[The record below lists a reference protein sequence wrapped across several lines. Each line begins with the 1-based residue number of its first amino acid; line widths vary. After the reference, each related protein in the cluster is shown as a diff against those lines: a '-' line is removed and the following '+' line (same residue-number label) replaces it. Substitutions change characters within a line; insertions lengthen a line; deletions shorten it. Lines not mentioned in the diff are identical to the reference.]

1 MARARVVAVLNA
13 AIRMAWVISLVWV
26 SRTCWPGLTWPSGSR
41 AGMARWV
48 SWALS
53 RSASAA
59 RRSAV
64 SWSWLVLLI
73 STNAPSGGVT
83 ACSIAASV
91 AARARSY
98 LALAARTLVW
108 AFFLAGVGTIPG
120 GAWAVVGRSTVVSAT
135 RQVWVRPVSS
145 V

>member
-13 AIRMAWVISLVWV
+13 AIRMAWVMSLVWV

-48 SWALS
+48 SWAVS

-64 SWSWLVLLI
+64 SLSWSLLVI
-73 STNAPSGGVT
+73 STDTPGGGDT
-83 ACSIAASV
+83 ASSRAASV

-108 AFFLAGVGTIPG
+108 AFFLAGLGTI
-120 GAWAVVGRSTVVSAT
+120 
-135 RQVWVRPVSS
+135 
-145 V
+145 

>member
-13 AIRMAWVISLVWV
+13 AIRMAWVMSSVWV

-41 AGMARWV
+41 VGMARWV

-64 SWSWLVLLI
+64 SWS
-73 STNAPSGGVT
+73 
-83 ACSIAASV
+83 ASV

-108 AFFLAGVGTIPG
+108 AFFLAGLGTIR
-120 GAWAVVGRSTVVSAT
+120 VGS
-135 RQVWVRPVSS
+135 SS
-145 V
+145 VVA